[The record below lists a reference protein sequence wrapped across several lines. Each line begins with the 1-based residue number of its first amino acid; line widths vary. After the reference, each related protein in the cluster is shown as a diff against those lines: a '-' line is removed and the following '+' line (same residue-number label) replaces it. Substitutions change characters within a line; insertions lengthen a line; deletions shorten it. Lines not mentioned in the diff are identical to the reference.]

1 MLNRDGVA
9 YLSGGDYLILQKMME
24 SVLHRQLECQ
34 LKKYNYKNLEVIAI
48 EPRITHKSELP
59 AGE

>member
-9 YLSGGDYLILQKMME
+9 YLSGGTYLIPQKMTE
-24 SVLHRQLECQ
+24 SVLHRELECQ
-34 LKKYNYKNLEVIAI
+34 VKKYNYKNLEVI